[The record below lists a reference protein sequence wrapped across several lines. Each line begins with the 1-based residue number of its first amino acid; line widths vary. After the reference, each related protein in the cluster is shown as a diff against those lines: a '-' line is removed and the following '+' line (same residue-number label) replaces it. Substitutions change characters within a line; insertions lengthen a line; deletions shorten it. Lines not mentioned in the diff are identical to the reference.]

1 MKKRTEG
8 ERQKHERAL
17 WYWIL
22 TATLPFTA
30 LMLSAAVVLLCVAF
44 GRIRP
49 EATIEL
55 GEKTPAASA
64 FARSD
69 RFDAAYETP
78 PEERYQAAGDYRLR
92 IRTGVLSVPVTLHV
106 RDTVAPTAAGTETTI
121 STKQSPTPDKLI
133 RNLRDESVVKI
144 TFETAPAYGK
154 VGDYDAVVLLED
166 RSGNRTRVPVTVH
179 VRAAVDA
186 ITAEAGDPA
195 PRAEDFLIDRYET
208 VKMTPITAEMMHEPG
223 EYAIRI
229 TADGAE
235 DESRLIVLDTVPPA
249 GKGVTKIVAPG
260 ERVRPGEL
268 VAELSDETAVETSFE
283 TEPDYDCLTPQ
294 TLAVILR
301 DRGGNE
307 TKVYSTLLI
316 TGVKPVE
323 IEARRAQLRI
333 SELQLPEGFAEAE
346 MSWPFAPDEPGLH
359 VITVLID
366 GRENYALID
375 VKDTTPPEIS
385 VLCEQWFLNSPKP
398 VETFFSAEDVTGAAL
413 AYRTE
418 PDWTK
423 DTQQVTAVATDGCG
437 NRSER
442 TITLSLVPDVTA
454 PVLCGMH
461 DRYCY
466 LDEPVSY
473 LDEVSAVDDCDGEVT
488 VTVDASA
495 VVNGS
500 PGSYPVTYSATDRA
514 GNTATAT
521 VLFQFVSAKV
531 TEERAREVAD
541 KYLAK
546 ILTDDMTLAEQVEAI
561 YDYVFTHVRYSSL
574 SNKQDWRSEAVR
586 GLTKGRGDCFTS
598 YAAARLLLERTDAQ
612 IVSVQRSKP
621 NTHHYWMLV
630 NIGTG
635 WYHFDACR
643 AWTGKYRCFMWTDA
657 QTLEHS
663 KSYWRYDKS
672 LYPPVATEPYNGGN

>member
-1 MKKRTEG
+1 MKKRMEG
-8 ERQKHERAL
+8 ERQKNERAL

-22 TATLPFTA
+22 TATLPLIA
-30 LMLSAAVVLLCVAF
+30 LMLSAAIVLLCAAY

-49 EATIEL
+49 ETTIEL
-55 GEKTPAASA
+55 GEETPAASV

-69 RFDAAYETP
+69 RFDVAYETP
-78 PEERYQAAGDYRLR
+78 PEEHYKAEGDYRLR
-92 IRTGVLSVPVTLHV
+92 IRTGVLSVPVTLRV
-106 RDTVAPTAAGTETTI
+106 RDTVAPTATGTETTI
-121 STKQSPTPDKLI
+121 STKESPTPDKLI

-144 TFETAPAYGK
+144 TFETAPEYGR
-154 VGDYDAVVLLED
+154 VGDHNAVVLLED

-179 VRAAVDA
+179 VRATVDA

-208 VKMTPITAEMMHEPG
+208 VEMTTITAEMMHEPG
-223 EYAIRI
+223 EYAIHF

-235 DESRLIVLDTVPPA
+235 AESRLIVLDTVPPA
-249 GKGVTKIVAPG
+249 GKGITRIAAPG
-260 ERVRPGEL
+260 ERVRPGEF
-268 VAELSDETAVETSFE
+268 VAELSDETAVEVTFE

-294 TLAVILR
+294 TLAVILK

-323 IEARRAQLRI
+323 IEAHKAQLKI
-333 SELQLPEGFAEAE
+333 SELQLPEGFSEAE
-346 MSWPFAPDEPGLH
+346 KSWPFAPDEPGLH

-385 VLCEQWFLNSPKP
+385 VLREQWFLNSPKP

-413 AYRTE
+413 AYKTE

-423 DTQQVTAVATDGCG
+423 DSQEVTAVATDGCG

-442 TITLSLVPDVTA
+442 TITLTLVPDVTP
-454 PVLCGMH
+454 PVFYGMH
-461 DRYCY
+461 DRYSY
-466 LDEPVSY
+466 ADEPVSY
-473 LDEVSAVDDCDGEVT
+473 LDEVFAVDDCDGEVA

-495 VVNGS
+495 VVNGTT
-500 PGSYPVTYSATDRA
+500 GSYPVTYSATDRA

-521 VLFQFVSAKV
+521 ILFRFVSAKV
-531 TEERAREVAD
+531 TDERAQEVAD
-541 KYLAK
+541 EYIAK
-546 ILTDDMTLAEQVEAI
+546 ILTDDMTLAEQIEAI
-561 YDYVFTHVRYSSL
+561 YDYVFTHMRYSSR
-574 SNKQDWRSEAVR
+574 SNKMDWRSEAVR
-586 GLTKGRGDCFTS
+586 GLTTGRGDCFTS

-612 IVSVQRSKP
+612 IVSVTRKST
-621 NTHHYWMLV
+621 NSHHYWMLV

-635 WYHFDACR
+635 WYHYDACR
-643 AWTGKYRCFMWTDA
+643 AWTGKYRCFMWTDE
-657 QTLEHS
+657 QTRRHS
-663 KSYWRYDKS
+663 KTYWRYDKS
-672 LYPPVATEPYNGGN
+672 LYPPVATEPYKGGN